1 MKLTLYLLSA
11 LKETVHIDYKKAYG
25 GGGMHLCMPG
35 VVACIYNPATLEAKF
50 WNDVGSIS
58 GWIVLPPVIQH

>member
-11 LKETVHIDYKKAYG
+11 LKEPVHIDYKNVYSG
-25 GGGMHLCMPG
+25 SGMHLRIPG
-35 VVACIYNPATLEAKF
+35 VVACICNPATLEAKF